1 MSLSLDINHQLGD
14 FTLAAAFDL
23 KGPASALFG
32 PSGAGKTTLLQAI
45 AGLIRPQRGRIVFN
59 GEVWCDTAAGIFVP
73 AHRRRIGYVFQEGRL
88 FPHMNVRRN
97 LLYGARARGNGA
109 VPQAQFDEVV
119 ALLGIGHL
127 LERRPLNLSG
137 GEAQRIAI
145 GRALLSEP
153 QLLLMD
159 EPLASLDAKRRGEI
173 LPYIETLRD
182 RFALPLIYVS
192 HTRAE
197 IDRLASEVIH
207 IEDGQ
212 ISQ

>member
-23 KGPASALFG
+23 RGPASALFG

-45 AGLIRPQRGRIVFN
+45 AGLIKPQRGRIVFN

-88 FPHMNVRRN
+88 FPHMNVRKN
-97 LLYGARARGNGA
+97 LLYGARARGKGA

-127 LERRPLNLSG
+127 LDRRPLNLSG